1 MASIKFGNHDSANL
15 LYALSP
21 AHWRDY
27 FIHLPVN
34 KSSQFIVIYSF
45 I

>member
-1 MASIKFGNHDSANL
+1 MASIKFGNHDPANL

-21 AHWRDY
+21 AHWREY
-27 FIHLPVN
+27 FIHLPDE
-34 KSSQFIVIYSF
+34 SSQFIVIYSF

>member
-1 MASIKFGNHDSANL
+1 MASIKFGNHDPANF
-15 LYALSP
+15 LYTSSP

-27 FIHLPVN
+27 FIHLPVD
-34 KSSQFIVIYSF
+34 KSSHFIVIYYF

>member
-1 MASIKFGNHDSANL
+1 MASIKFGNHDPSNL
-15 LYALSP
+15 LYTSSP

-34 KSSQFIVIYSF
+34 KGSQVIVIYSF